1 MSQET
6 SCVHQSIAAR
16 ALSGIVVVGLLASS
30 IPFAAAQSAPADT
43 DVARS
48 SIYVPVRDGTKLAVN
63 IYRPA
68 ANGHPLDAPLPV
80 IFAFTPYRARYF
92 DKDHKL
98 VDILDSPLFGFRG
111 LIKSGYV
118 VAVADIRGK
127 GASFGA
133 RRGFLDQTEAHDGY
147 DLVQWLAA
155 RPWSSGK
162 VGLTGCSYL
171 GGTTM
176 LVAGT
181 LPPALKAVFTGA
193 TDIDKYSFVRNGGL
207 TAQFNT
213 RPDEPPEVDL
223 ASVPLDEDR
232 DGAMLRAAVA
242 QHAGNTPMAKLWE
255 TMPYR
260 DSVSPL
266 TGNRYWEEVG
276 PYTHLAALRS
286 KQLAW
291 YFWDNWEDEP
301 TEQMILNARNIPGK
315 LIIGPG
321 SHCVPP
327 KVFSITGEQQRFF
340 DHYLKGV
347 DNGID
352 RGPRYAW
359 YHEGP
364 GGQGHMVSSA
374 TLPGVGVARASF
386 YLSPARNDA
395 PAAFDNGSV
404 ALLAPA
410 AATIPFKVDY
420 DVANGEYFAFWPPI
434 LDGKGLTFTSPALT
448 GDAAMTGYPVAH
460 ITAAIDRTD
469 ANLFVYLEDVAP
481 DGKVHMVS
489 FGRLAASHRKLAK
502 PPYDRLDLPYHSG
515 LRADVAPMVPGKP
528 ATLVFSMVPRA
539 YTFAAG
545 HRLRV
550 TLAGADSRQRNLEQI
565 RQSPAPVFTIT
576 SGGAAASRIDIP
588 FTAKPTFR

>member
-1 MSQET
+1 MSHGT
-6 SCVHQSIAAR
+6 SRARQGVAVRGAALLAIAA
-16 ALSGIVVVGLLASS
+16 LLVSS
-30 IPFAAAQSAPADT
+30 TLAAAQTAANDA

-48 SIYVPVRDGTKLAVN
+48 SRYVAVRDGTRLAVN

-68 ANGHPLDAPLPV
+68 VKGHVVDTRLPV

-92 DKDHKL
+92 DQDHKL
-98 VDILDSPLFGFRG
+98 VDILDSPLFGFRD
-111 LIKSGYV
+111 LVKSGYV
-118 VAVADIRGK
+118 VAVADVRGK

-147 DLVQWLAA
+147 DLVQWLA
-155 RPWSSGK
+155 RQPWADGK

-176 LVAGT
+176 LVAAT
-181 LPPALKAVFTGA
+181 LPPAVKAVFTGA

-223 ASVPLDEDR
+223 ASVPLDEDH

-255 TMPYR
+255 GMPYR

-286 KQLAW
+286 KQFAW

-327 KVFSITGEQQRFF
+327 KVFSITSEQQRFF
-340 DHYLKGV
+340 DHYLKGI

-364 GGQGHMVSSA
+364 GELGHMVRSA
-374 TLPGVGVARASF
+374 TLPGVGVARSSL
-386 YLSPARNDA
+386 YLTARRNDA
-395 PAAFDNGSV
+395 PAAFDDGGV
-404 ALLAPA
+404 AFVRPRAKA
-410 AATIPFKVDY
+410 IPFKVDY
-420 DVANGEYFAFWPPI
+420 DVANGEYFAFWPPV
-434 LDGKGLTFTSPALT
+434 LDGKGLTFTSGALAA
-448 GDAAMTGYPVAH
+448 DVAMTGYPIAR
-460 ITAAIDRTD
+460 ITTAIDRRD

-489 FGRLAASHRKLAK
+489 FGRLAVSHRKLGKA
-502 PPYDRLDLPYHSG
+502 PYDRLDLPYHSG
-515 LRADVAPMVPGKP
+515 LRVDVAPMVPGKP
-528 ATLVFSMVPRA
+528 ETLVFSMVPRA
-539 YTFAAG
+539 WTFAVG

-550 TLAGADSRQRNLEQI
+550 TLTGADPRQRNLAQI
-565 RQSPAPVFTIT
+565 RQDPPPVFTVA
-576 SGGAAASRIDIP
+576 SGGPAASRIDIP
-588 FTAKPTFR
+588 FTTKPTFR